1 MRNRIRTAAGIV
13 LFDAAIAAP
22 GASAYVATGDIGGSS
37 GQVATGDIGGS
48 NGQVATGDI
57 GGSNGQVVP
66 GDGSSSH
73 GQVVVGGG
81 NGQSARGTAQSSD
94 DSGSMWLSAVVA
106 GSALAA
112 LGAAGAAMTRRRTR
126 QPVSTLTI

>member
-13 LFDAAIAAP
+13 LVAAAIAAP

-48 NGQVATGDI
+48 NGQV
-57 GGSNGQVVP
+57 
-66 GDGSSSH
+66 
-73 GQVVVGGG
+73 VVGGG
-81 NGQSARGTAQSSD
+81 NGQSARGTAQSSGGT
-94 DSGSMWLSAVVA
+94 DSKWLSAMVA

>member
-1 MRNRIRTAAGIV
+1 MKNRIRTAASLALV
-13 LFDAAIAAP
+13 AAAIAAP

-37 GQVATGDIGGS
+37 GQVATGDIS
-48 NGQVATGDI
+48 
-57 GGSNGQVVP
+57 GSNGQVVP

-73 GQVVVGGG
+73 GQVVLGGG
-81 NGQSARGTAQSSD
+81 NGQSARGAAKGGD
-94 DSGSMWLSAVVA
+94 SMWLSVIAA

-126 QPVSTLTI
+126 HPVSTLTI